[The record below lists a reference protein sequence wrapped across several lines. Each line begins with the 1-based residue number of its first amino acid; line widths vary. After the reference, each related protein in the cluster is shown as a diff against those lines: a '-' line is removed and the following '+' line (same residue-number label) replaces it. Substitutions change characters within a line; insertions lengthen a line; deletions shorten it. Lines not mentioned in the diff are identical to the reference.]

1 MGEPLWWFAGVLCFF
16 HCSEFALAW
25 TFSRHEV
32 SWSCTPIPRRF
43 VAIPS
48 HSPAQPT
55 QHPDEDDY
63 WLQHRFTRRLRPAHS
78 ASLLNE
84 PQDGRDGDSSRPLN
98 AHRTHGRGRVV
109 TLGWGLLCIAAWLFS
124 THYCVAMGCAGVEH
138 LLWRALWPSM
148 QQSQAARAIS
158 TIGFA
163 FVVLG
168 ELVRKAGYVRPH
180 RAQPRPNYRRPR
192 ARG

>member
-32 SWSCTPIPRRF
+32 SWS
-43 VAIPS
+43 S
-48 HSPAQPT
+48 
-55 QHPDEDDY
+55 
-63 WLQHRFTRRLRPAHS
+63 
-78 ASLLNE
+78 
-84 PQDGRDGDSSRPLN
+84 
-98 AHRTHGRGRVV
+98 
-109 TLGWGLLCIAAWLFS
+109 WLFS

-168 ELVRKAGYVRPH
+168 ELVRKAGYIAAGASFTHDIKWHRQQHTGRLVTHGVYRYVRHPGYLGWFVWSVATQVLLTNPLCTVLFVYVAW
-180 RAQPRPNYRRPR
+180 RFFANRIPYEEALLVQFFGGEYVRYREATPTWLPYID
-192 ARG
+192 